1 MQIAYEFVIICVPVI
16 RKYLT
21 LMSMGS
27 KGNDDITRLIKS
39 CDFADWFILKQIG
52 KNTEKK
58 FYREFIKALAES
70 KAQKDQEEGQSVITS
85 TDHGDEENEE

>member
-1 MQIAYEFVIICVPVI
+1 
-16 RKYLT
+16 
-21 LMSMGS
+21 MSMGS

-39 CDFADWFILKQIG
+39 CDYADWFILKQIG

-70 KAQKDQEEGQSVITS
+70 KAQKDREEGQSVITS